1 MENENIVAY
10 ENAKFDDKTPEI
22 YFDTV
27 KVEYVQNNDCTET
40 NDEVQTLY
48 VETRN
53 NGCARFISFSTD
65 GKHYWSIDDV
75 NELIKIFNDFKKK
88 AELK

>member
-22 YFDTV
+22 YFDMV

-48 VETRN
+48 IETRN

-65 GKHYWSIDDV
+65 GEHYWSIDDV